1 MRKPAVDTPDLG
13 AATVRSK
20 TGKDLNAWFDELDAA
35 GGRKL
40 GRRDRAQWLLER
52 LDKDAWWATTI
63 AVEYERVR
71 GMVEKDGRPTGYAI
85 CSTKTIAAELPAV
98 FEAFGKSEGLARWLG
113 AGARADFTDGGEWN
127 CGDGDRARFLRI
139 RPNKDLRLAWEGR
152 AAPGSAVEVL
162 FADKGKGKTGIT
174 LNHTRIDSRA
184 DADLLRAAWSEALDA
199 LKQALE
205 S

>member
-13 AATVRSK
+13 PSTVRSK
-20 TGKDLNAWFDELDAA
+20 TGKDLAAWFAELDAA
-35 GGRKL
+35 GGREL
-40 GRRDRAQWLLER
+40 GRRDRTQWLLER

-63 AVEYERVR
+63 AVEYERAR
-71 GMVEKDGRPTGYAI
+71 GQVEKDGRTTGYAI
-85 CSTKTIAAELPAV
+85 CSTKTVAASLPSV
-98 FEAFGKSEGLARWLG
+98 FDAFGKSEHLARWLG
-113 AGARADFTDGGEWN
+113 AGARANFVDGGELD
-127 CGDGDRARFLRI
+127 CGDGDQARFVRI
-139 RPNKDLRLAWEGR
+139 RPNKDLRLSWEGR
-152 AAPGSAVEVL
+152 VAPGSSVEVL

-184 DADLLRAAWSEALDA
+184 DADLLRAAWGEALDA